1 MEPLIVHGHNG
12 KTIIFSGSDHFND
25 CTRWNCNGGFV
36 VVSEGK
42 HHGRQINAIG
52 HFTGGGLL

>member
-1 MEPLIVHGHNG
+1 
-12 KTIIFSGSDHFND
+12 
-25 CTRWNCNGGFV
+25 V